1 MALDLEARIFDFQF
15 VQHVEETLFVGLF
28 LGLDGQSLHRLREFE
43 RLEVDV
49 ILIVRVVQYT
59 VELDF
64 LDFGDSTN
72 VAGDQLVDLD
82 VFLAEQSIEVTDFE
96 RALGIANEKL

>member
-1 MALDLEARIFDFQF
+1 MILVVRI
-15 VQHVEETLFVGLF
+15 
-28 LGLDGQSLHRLREFE
+28 
-43 RLEVDV
+43 
-49 ILIVRVVQYT
+49 VQYT

-64 LDFGDSTN
+64 IDFGDGTN

-96 RALGIANEKL
+96 SALGIANEKL